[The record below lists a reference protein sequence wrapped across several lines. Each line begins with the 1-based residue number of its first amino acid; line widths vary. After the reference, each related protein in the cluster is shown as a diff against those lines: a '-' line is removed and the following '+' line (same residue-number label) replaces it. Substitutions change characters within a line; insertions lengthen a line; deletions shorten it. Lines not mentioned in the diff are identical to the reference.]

1 MSFLGDMFGG
11 GSKQV
16 STMQTAS
23 GPPAY
28 ALPYLESGLARA
40 EDVYQRPR
48 DYYPGQTYVDFSPA
62 SKAALELGETRAL
75 LGSPL
80 LRGAQDFA
88 ATAMGGGFL
97 NPAAAMLDPTAR
109 GDYLS
114 GGNPYLAAAL
124 EPAIDRV
131 SGQFSGAGRYG
142 SGAHAAAMMGALAPT
157 YAQNYATERQNQL
170 AAQRG
175 IGQLAQQD
183 LANRFQAAGGAPALA
198 REDYGDVGQ
207 LAKIG
212 LAREQ
217 KTAEALA
224 EDIARFNFVQSEE
237 ERRLQ
242 NYLSGIRGGT
252 YGQTGT
258 QPIYGDQTSSA
269 IGNIGTIA
277 SIGKNIWDMWQ

>member
-1 MSFLGDMFGG
+1 MET
-11 GSKQV
+11 K
-16 STMQTAS
+16 A

-28 ALPYLESGLARA
+28 ALPYLESGLERA
-40 EDVYQRPR
+40 EEVYQRPR
-48 DYYPGQTYVDFSPA
+48 QYYPGQTYVDFAPA
-62 SKAALELGETRAL
+62 TAAALDLGETRAL
-75 LGSPL
+75 MGSPL
-80 LRGAQDFA
+80 LTGAQNL
-88 ATAMGGGFL
+88 TSTVMGGGFL

-109 GDYLS
+109 GDYLAS
-114 GGNPYLAAAL
+114 GNPYLSAAL

-170 AAQRG
+170 AAQRS
-175 IGQLAQQD
+175 IGGLAQQD
-183 LANRFQAAGGAPALA
+183 LANRVAAASAAPGMAQA
-198 REDYGDVGQ
+198 DYGDIGQ
-207 LAKIG
+207 LAKFG

-242 NYLSGIRGGT
+242 NYLSSVRGGT
-252 YGQTGT
+252 YGSTGT
-258 QPIYGDQTSSA
+258 QPIYGDPTSSA
-269 IGNIGTIA
+269 ISNIGA
-277 SIGKNIWDMWQ
+277 VANIGKTIWDMWPA